1 MAQKRRENGTG
12 AVTCRALAAWAA
24 VGGGARGAWA
34 LKGTWKRRVR
44 GDRITG
50 GGALNQTSSKGTVR
64 LRRSCPMSKTEGV
77 ECLCDE
83 VNQQSIVVVV
93 IVSEWRDAARQLMK
107 LPSMEQEI

>member
-1 MAQKRRENGTG
+1 
-12 AVTCRALAAWAA
+12 
-24 VGGGARGAWA
+24 
-34 LKGTWKRRVR
+34 
-44 GDRITG
+44 
-50 GGALNQTSSKGTVR
+50 
-64 LRRSCPMSKTEGV
+64 MSKTEGV